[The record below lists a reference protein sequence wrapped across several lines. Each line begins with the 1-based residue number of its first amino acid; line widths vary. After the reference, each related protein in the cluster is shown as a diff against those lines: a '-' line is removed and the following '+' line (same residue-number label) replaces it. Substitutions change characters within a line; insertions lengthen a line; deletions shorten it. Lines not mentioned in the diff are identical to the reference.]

1 MLFKTLPVWSDNS
14 FSVTMTDV
22 MGVSSLKEA
31 LPDVAQGNVKPSTNG
46 YGDAALVNS
55 SGWTKPQAYD
65 YTAMEGPDR
74 VSGWDGSAR
83 IYEWD
88 GEEGDVGPEHPEL
101 EIELFGRPED
111 RGEIKGL
118 DFTAYNFALPHP
130 SLRIMTGM
138 F

>member
-1 MLFKTLPVWSDNS
+1 
-14 FSVTMTDV
+14 MTDV

-31 LPDVAQGNVKPSTNG
+31 LPDVSQEITQPSTNG
-46 YGDAALVNS
+46 HGDAAAVKPN
-55 SGWTKPQAYD
+55 GWTKPQAYD
-65 YTAMEGPDR
+65 YMAMDGPDR

-111 RGEIKGL
+111 RAEIRGL
-118 DFTAYNFALPHP
+118 DFTA
-130 SLRIMTGM
+130 
-138 F
+138 